1 MSFIVATAPGTLN
14 TLRRITPNKRML
26 LPVAL
31 MALLIV
37 PGSRQVTLQVLSDA
51 FFQVGIFVF
60 LSLFAFHAVASRI
73 RGGRMAELI
82 ARYPMAELTGA
93 ALLGA
98 LPGCGGAI
106 VVVTQFV
113 RGNASF
119 GAVVT
124 VLTSTMGDAAF
135 VLLASEP
142 MTGLTVMA
150 ISSVVGVI
158 TGAVVNYV
166 HPDDSVMRQPVNA
179 GKANVA
185 CGCEDQLASP
195 FASQF
200 ASYFFLIIAAPALTI
215 ALFMAFN
222 VDIQAYSTVLNTS
235 IVYGGASAAFIT
247 VVLWAINGQASA
259 PTSTDTVST
268 KVQTLSA
275 NAAADTQFVLSW
287 VVVAFLLFE
296 LPMFW
301 FNVDMATA
309 FDGMGV
315 VAVLGAIAVGML
327 PGCGPQIMV
336 TGLYL
341 QGALPFA
348 ALLGN
353 GLANDGDALF
363 PAMALA
369 PKAAA
374 YATLY
379 SAIPALVMGLGWF
392 YFIG

>member
-1 MSFIVATAPGTLN
+1 MSFIVATAPGPSN
-14 TLRRITPNKRML
+14 ALRRMTPNKRML
-26 LPVAL
+26 LPVVL
-31 MALLIV
+31 MALLMV

-51 FFQVGIFVF
+51 FFQVGIFVY
-60 LSLFAFHAVASRI
+60 LSLVAFHAVASRVS
-73 RGGRMAELI
+73 GGRMAELI
-82 ARYPMAELTGA
+82 ARYPAVELSGA

-135 VLLASEP
+135 LLLASEP
-142 MTGLTVMA
+142 VTGLSVMA

-158 TGAVVNYV
+158 TGAVVNYI
-166 HPDDSVMRQPVNA
+166 HQDDSVMRQPA
-179 GKANVA
+179 KASNDNVA
-185 CGCEDQLASP
+185 CQCEGTLASP
-195 FASQF
+195 FASRF
-200 ASYFFLIIAAPALTI
+200 ASYFFLVLAIPALII

-222 VDIQAYSTVLNTS
+222 VDIQAYSAVLNTS

-247 VVLWAINGQASA
+247 IVLWAINGQATA
-259 PTSTDTVST
+259 PSQPNAPAGKLQV
-268 KVQTLSA
+268 LSA
-275 NAAADTQFVLSW
+275 KAAADTQFVLSW

-301 FNVDMATA
+301 FNVDMAAA

-379 SAIPALVMGLGWF
+379 SAVPALVVGLGWF
-392 YFIG
+392 YLVG